1 MNYETFQAPDE
12 VPDADHECGRYLEY
26 RSAEW
31 TEGHGERCRDE
42 WWECAV
48 CGDKFTGEELDVL
61 YNRDH
66 RGDLAMSKEKA
77 A

>member
-12 VPDADHECGRYLEY
+12 VPDVGESGHECGRYLEY

-48 CGDKFTGEELDVL
+48 CGEKFTGEELDVL
-61 YNRDH
+61 YNRDL
-66 RGDLAMSKEKA
+66 GTIKEKA